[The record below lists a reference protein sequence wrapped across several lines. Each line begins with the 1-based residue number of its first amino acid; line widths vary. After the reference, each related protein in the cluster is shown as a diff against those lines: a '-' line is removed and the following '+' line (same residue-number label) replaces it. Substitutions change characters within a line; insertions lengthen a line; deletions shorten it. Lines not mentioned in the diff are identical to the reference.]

1 MTTSPVT
8 LVKDARTLTLAGG
21 LAVAFDTAP
30 GAAVAP
36 EAIVFAALL
45 ASIFAPLLDHAAV
58 LVIARIRRRRHG

>member
-1 MTTSPVT
+1 M
-8 LVKDARTLTLAGG
+8 
-21 LAVAFDTAP
+21 AFDTAP